1 MRDRR
6 RDYELMF
13 IISPLQS
20 SEEEI
25 TGTIERVHQAAITA
39 GGEILSTNQSSPW
52 GRRKLAYPIRKYME
66 GESSRRVFTEG
77 YYVLTYLRLSTLQ
90 VSEFER
96 LLKLNQSLLRYLL
109 TLVEQKGHMWLT
121 DDADSTGTI
130 NSNDSVA
137 DDADGD
143 TMSDSAIQEDDDT
156 DDADIIDPVDP
167 DDDTEEAINSEE
179 EPVEEPKISS

>member
-13 IISPLQS
+13 VISPLQS

-25 TGTIERVHQAAITA
+25 TGTIERVHQAATTA

-77 YYVLTYLRLSTLQ
+77 YYVLTYLRLSTVQ

-121 DDADSTGTI
+121 DDADATGTT
-130 NSNDSVA
+130 SVDDS
-137 DDADGD
+137 DD
-143 TMSDSAIQEDDDT
+143 EET
-156 DDADIIDPVDP
+156 DVVDEPELSEVENTSTEDP
-167 DDDTEEAINSEE
+167 DSDTEETTDSEE